1 MFRGLRQQL
10 PFQEVPVRKRLSM
23 AAVAA
28 LLAAVV
34 SVTLASASSPK
45 INRSDVDAA
54 QVTQLT
60 IAPIQQL
67 SLDLGEEASTEGVA
81 RVGDKVGQV
90 AGFCHLHS

>member
-1 MFRGLRQQL
+1 
-10 PFQEVPVRKRLSM
+10 VRKRLSM

-67 SLDLGEEASTEGVA
+67 SLDLGEERFGQSEEASTEGVA

>member
-1 MFRGLRQQL
+1 M
-10 PFQEVPVRKRLSM
+10 RKRLSM

>member
-1 MFRGLRQQL
+1 M
-10 PFQEVPVRKRLSM
+10 RKLLSM

-45 INRSDVDAA
+45 TSGSAVDAA
-54 QVTQLT
+54 QVTQPT

-67 SLDLGEEASTEGVA
+67 SLDLGERRFSQGEEASTDSVA
-81 RVGDKVGQV
+81 RVGEKVGQV